1 MGKLDRKLR
10 RNAPKVNPDKYI
22 NETIIKTVAVAAEV
36 VYNDWGKMKKKE
48 DRLSVFMDLFI
59 EGLLKI
65 EESSELRQKVE
76 KELRRMVTV

>member
-36 VYNDWGKMKKKE
+36 VYNDWGKLKKKE
-48 DRLSVFMDLFI
+48 NRLSVFVDLFI

-65 EESSELRQKVE
+65 EEPSERRQKVE